1 MPKAARKPVATASP
15 AAAALLGGG
24 DLLLTLPSG
33 GTPSWLDG
41 AAAQARRPGVLV
53 VPSELVGEREA
64 RLASRVAVLRIDGSL
79 RPAERERALERV
91 RARGA
96 SIVLCDPEALEAPE
110 VRDALTRVRVAFVVV
125 EQAQRASSSSPDFD
139 PAFAVL
145 AATLA
150 RFSSAP
156 RAVILSAATAPVR
169 RDVERIFSLRSP
181 QFLAAPVCPESVT
194 LQTIQANAGDA
205 ALTELVSSLPRP
217 GVLFCATPQD
227 ADGAYAALRARRVPA
242 HRYHAA
248 MSAGERGGEL
258 IQFTLPGRRAVLVA
272 TSAFAPAP
280 PGASETLRGFGLG
293 FEDREL
299 YFVAHAQAPASLE
312 QYAREIGLAARARAA
327 TCVLA
332 HDPGARRRPETELAN
347 SWPAPD
353 EVRACARALTV
364 QSAGGYTTLERLAL
378 DAGIG
383 RRAAELAVNSLAR
396 AGLVKH
402 ASGWVRPR
410 LAGAAMVERASELAT
425 SFDEARLAGARRLD
439 ALEAYAASKGCLVA
453 FLTDYF
459 GLESRARCGR
469 CSGCV
474 APRSRRGSGR
484 RGSPRVSA
492 RISA

>member
-1 MPKAARKPVATASP
+1 MPKAARKPVATANP
-15 AAAALLGGG
+15 AVAAVLGGG

-41 AAAQARRPGVLV
+41 AAAQARRPALLV
-53 VPSELVGEREA
+53 VPSELVVEREA
-64 RLASRVAVLRIDGSL
+64 RLGSRVATLRIDGLL
-79 RPAERERALERV
+79 RPAEREQALERV

-96 SIVLCDPEALEAPE
+96 LIVLSDPEALEAPE

-139 PAFAVL
+139 PAFALL

-156 RAVILSAATAPVR
+156 RAVVLSAATAAVR

-194 LQTIQANAGDA
+194 LQTIHASAGDA
-205 ALTELVSSLPRP
+205 AFAELVSSLPRP
-217 GVLFCATPQD
+217 GVLFCATPQE
-227 ADGAYAALRARRVPA
+227 ADSEYAALRARRVPV

-280 PGASETLRGFGLG
+280 HGASESLRGFGLG
-293 FEDREL
+293 FENREL
-299 YFVAHAQAPASLE
+299 NFVAHCQAPASLE

-332 HDPGARRRPETELAN
+332 HDPGASRPPETELQNA
-347 SWPAPD
+347 SPSAG
-353 EVRACARALTV
+353 EVFACATALAV
-364 QSAGGYTTLERLAL
+364 QSAVGYTTLERLAL

-383 RRAAELAVNSLAR
+383 RRAAELAVTSMAR

-410 LAGAAMVERASELAT
+410 LAGGALVQRATELAT
-425 SFDEARLAGARRLD
+425 SLDQARLAGAQRLD
-439 ALEAYAASKGCLVA
+439 AVEAYAASRGCLVA
-453 FLTDYF
+453 FLADYF
-459 GLESRARCGR
+459 GLESAARCGR

-474 APRSRRGSGR
+474 APRTRRGSGR
-484 RGSPRVSA
+484 RGSLRVSA
-492 RISA
+492 RVSL